1 MQRPLGGGDP
11 YFSGSGHR
19 FFIRNGAEELMLNLA
34 PRALWLVAEQL
45 LGQGTLVWPAGLDE
59 LGATVGPCFMC
70 DNAVESLVFHVGHE
84 MGWPLKGT
92 FSME

>member
-1 MQRPLGGGDP
+1 
-11 YFSGSGHR
+11 
-19 FFIRNGAEELMLNLA
+19 MLNLA

-59 LGATVGPCFMC
+59 LGATAGPCFMC